1 MRAFSILHGKSHGR
15 APPAGD
21 RSLARFVS
29 TRLHAALQQQAADAH
44 EAEVARLIA
53 DGGSSEEVARL
64 ERRFAATTQH
74 LAASAEAAAEAVA
87 LSLEKCALALEYES
101 TLAQMRAGGASDFM
115 IEQFQR
121 DHAVAVARVDAKIQ
135 PANVLQSINTHW
147 SCSSSDQISAPL

>member
-74 LAASAEAAAEAVA
+74 LAASAEAASEAVA
-87 LSLEKCALALEYES
+87 LSLEKCALAREYET
-101 TLAQMRAGGASDFM
+101 TLAQPVRTTLS
-115 IEQFQR
+115 
-121 DHAVAVARVDAKIQ
+121 
-135 PANVLQSINTHW
+135 PNTPPEHLNPTAAW
-147 SCSSSDQISAPL
+147 HTALAWDLSLCA